1 MAQLTKVVFFDLGN
15 TLVVSGTTKWN
26 LPAKDVLSDLKNS
39 GVRLGLISNTANL
52 TRAKLKQ
59 LLPLDF
65 DFNVFEANL
74 VLLSSEIGIEK
85 PSLEIFELAISRT
98 GISASECLYC
108 SEDFQE
114 TLGAQR
120 VGMVGARIQPPPN
133 SDLGTF
139 VDFLRK
145 LKFLQ

>member
-1 MAQLTKVVFFDLGN
+1 M
-15 TLVVSGTTKWN
+15 
-26 LPAKDVLSDLKNS
+26 LSDLKNS

-85 PSLEIFELAISRT
+85 PSLEIFELGNQSNRHISLRVSF
-98 GISASECLYC
+98 IALRI
-108 SEDFQE
+108 FRK